1 MGSLFFSHCRMSLDR
16 MFDRCPHSDSTP
28 IQLVCLGI
36 NSRHP
41 VAGNID
47 ARIQNIDP
55 RTRMLLQ
62 RPQVAAATIPQQHFQ
77 GNQTLQTR
85 VPAARNT
92 ITEPYDVLQQQRFP
106 GEYTFYILRS
116 YTQII
121 LCDKYI
127 ILFA

>member
-1 MGSLFFSHCRMSLDR
+1 MICPILLILFNLY
-16 MFDRCPHSDSTP
+16 
-28 IQLVCLGI
+28 LGI

-62 RPQVAAATIPQQHFQ
+62 RPQVAATIPQQHFQ

-106 GEYTFYILRS
+106 GIYVLYFS
-116 YTQII
+116 YTDYYF
-121 LCDKYI
+121 L
-127 ILFA
+127 